1 MVSRQLGQTGNL
13 GTLTQIAMLVA
24 LACAGA
30 AAWAQESSGTLKTVV
45 ISASRVEQDVEE
57 LPATMTVIS
66 AADVD
71 QKMATDLEDLMQ
83 DEVGVSVRALPHRA
97 TTAAQN
103 STGRMGNEGINIRG
117 LEGDQ
122 VRLQVDGVSLP
133 SSYTFGPIAIGRGDS
148 IDPEGY
154 KQVEILRGA
163 ASTQYG
169 SDGLA
174 GSVSFVTKD
183 PEDLIPAGKT
193 QQFTLKSGYSSADN
207 AMQVAPSFAF
217 KGDAL
222 QGLIVSSMRRGEETS
237 NMGSNSGTGS
247 TRTAANPQSNRSDYV
262 LGKLKYKVSADHAVK
277 LTMESM
283 QKETNTEELSQ
294 LTTTLRNE
302 QSRDAV
308 KRNMLKLDYQYTPLN
323 SWFDVLDVGIYGQ
336 TSETA
341 QLSWQNVV
349 PTVSAPYSYR
359 TRNNWYDENSTGIAV
374 QLESN
379 WGDATKHRLIYGAD
393 ARWAQMS
400 MLSNAYQNAGTYTAR
415 AQYFPDTDARN
426 MGVFV
431 QDEIKMGKL
440 TLTPGLRYDSY
451 SLTPNIG
458 PLNSSAVKYG
468 NLSDGG
474 ASPKLGATWAIQPA
488 LTLFSQ
494 YSHGFRAP
502 KADQVNGGFTGS
514 AQGFTYQYLGNPNL
528 KSESS
533 DSVELGVRG
542 KGANYKYSAAAF
554 YGKYKDFISQT
565 STASGGVTYYQYVNL
580 NQVTLSGIELRGE
593 WTVSPSVRLSAAYA
607 HTEGVQNNGSKDTY
621 LATVD
626 PDKLVAGLHYAPRT
640 QWGLTS
646 QLTLVERN
654 LHAPTTSGVV
664 PGGYGVLD
672 LTGWYQFSKATKLNA
687 GLYNVFDKKYIQWA
701 DIRDLSVANASQAD
715 AYTATGRNVKIS
727 VIHNF

>member
-1 MVSRQLGQTGNL
+1 MNSRQLRQTSKPGS
-13 GTLTQIAMLVA
+13 LTQVAMLVA
-24 LACAGA
+24 LACTGPAV
-30 AAWAQESSGTLKTVV
+30 WAQESSGTLKTVV
-45 ISASRVEQDVEE
+45 ISASRMEQDANE
-57 LPATMTVIS
+57 LPATMTVIG
-66 AADVD
+66 AAEID
-71 QKMATDLEDLMQ
+71 QKMATDLKDLMQ
-83 DEVGVSVRALPHRA
+83 DETGVSVRALPHR
-97 TTAAQN
+97 TQTA
-103 STGRMGNEGINIRG
+103 SPGTGRAGNEGINIRG

-133 SSYTFGPIAIGRGDS
+133 SSYSFGPIVTGRGDS

-174 GSVSFVTKD
+174 GSVSFVTKE
-183 PEDLIPAGKT
+183 PEDLLPDGRA
-193 QQFTLKSGYSSADN
+193 QQFTLKSSYSSADN
-207 AMQVAPSFAF
+207 SLQVAPSFAF

-222 QGLIVSSMRRGEETS
+222 QGLIVTSMRRGEETS
-237 NMGSNSGTGS
+237 TMGSNSTTGS
-247 TRTAANPQSNRSDYV
+247 SRTEANPQSNRSDYV
-262 LGKLKYKVSADHAVK
+262 LGKLKYKVSADHTIK

-283 QKETNTEELSQ
+283 QKVTNTDELSQ
-294 LTTTLRNE
+294 LSTSVRNE

-308 KRNMLKLDYQYTPLN
+308 KRNLLKLDYQFTPMN
-323 SWFDVLDVGIYGQ
+323 TWFDVLDLGIYGQ

-349 PTVSAPYSYR
+349 PGTYSYR
-359 TRNNWYDENSTGIAV
+359 TRNNWYDENSAGVTV

-379 WGDATKHRLIYGAD
+379 WGDATKHRLVYGAD

-400 MLSNAYQNAGTYTAR
+400 MLSNAYQNTGTYTAR
-415 AQYFPDTDARN
+415 SQYFPDTDARN

-431 QDEIKMGKL
+431 QDEIKMGEL

-502 KADQVNGGFTGS
+502 KADQVNGGYTGT
-514 AQGFTYQYLGNPNL
+514 GYQFIGNPNL
-528 KSESS
+528 KSENS
-533 DSVELGVRG
+533 DSIEFGLRG
-542 KGANYKYSAAAF
+542 TGSNFKYSAAAF
-554 YGKYKDFISQT
+554 FGKYKDFISQT
-565 STASGGVTYYQYVNL
+565 NTTSSGTTYYQYVNL
-580 NQVTLSGIELRGE
+580 NQVTLSGLELRGE
-593 WTVSPSVRLSAAYA
+593 WNVSPTVRLSAAYA
-607 HTEGVQNNGSKDTY
+607 HTEGVQNNGSKDSY

-626 PDKLVAGLHYAPRT
+626 PDKLIAGLHYAPRT
-640 QWGLTS
+640 QWGLSS

-654 LHAPTTSGVV
+654 IHAPTSSGVV

-701 DIRDLSVANASQAD
+701 DIRDLSAANASQAD
-715 AYTATGRNVKIS
+715 AYSATGRNFKIS